1 MPVIWGAEGIGAVAA
16 ARWKAELNE
25 NAKVPAFWSEM
36 PELDHNEVVGWSPGR
51 GRGFFVVALRHDGEL
66 PDVAARFP
74 PSIDI
79 AASAG
84 AGVAEVWARGGSD
97 LSRLLELVLRG
108 DLVSTYLA
116 ISRGVDPTPIEAIAQ
131 LKRVLAESSAQ
142 GSTGEPSGALPA
154 GWV

>member
-1 MPVIWGAEGIGAVAA
+1 VPVVWGAEGIGAVAA
-16 ARWKAELNE
+16 ARWKADLNE
-25 NAKVPAFWSEM
+25 NAKVPAFWSEL
-36 PELDHNEVVGWSPGR
+36 PELDHNEVVGWSAGR
-51 GRGFFVVALRHDGEL
+51 GREFFVVALRHGGEH
-66 PDVAARFP
+66 PDVAERFP
-74 PSIDI
+74 PSIEI

-116 ISRGVDPTPIEAIAQ
+116 IARSVDPTPIEAIAR
-131 LKRVLAESSAQ
+131 LKAALAESPAR
-142 GSTGEPSGALPA
+142 GSTGEPSDTLRA